1 MISTFDTVGDTLVFC
16 LRNCLCS
23 NTFEIWILRI
33 LLYSS
38 TLRNWP
44 SRIGLN
50 MILWIAGKC
59 LSMNRST
66 SLPFKSNLFL
76 VA

>member
-1 MISTFDTVGDTLVFC
+1 MVFPLGTVGDTLVVC

-23 NTFEIWILRI
+23 NTYEIWILRI

-50 MILWIAGKC
+50 MILWIHLHLHLYGTRC
-59 LSMNRST
+59 RHT
-66 SLPFKSNLFL
+66 
-76 VA
+76 

>member
-1 MISTFDTVGDTLVFC
+1 MIFPFGTVGDTLVFC

-33 LLYSS
+33 LSYSS

-44 SRIGLN
+44 SRIGH
-50 MILWIAGKC
+50 AGGSDFRLYDGSDLKTY
-59 LSMNRST
+59 LLMRW
-66 SLPFKSNLFL
+66 
-76 VA
+76 